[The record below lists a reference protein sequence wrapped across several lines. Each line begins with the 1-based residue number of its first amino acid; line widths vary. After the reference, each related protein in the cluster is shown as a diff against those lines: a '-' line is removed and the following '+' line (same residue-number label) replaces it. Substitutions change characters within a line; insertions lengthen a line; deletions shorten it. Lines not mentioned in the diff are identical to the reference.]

1 MTPFERQSSMRE
13 TPRER
18 REQPQQ
24 ERGDRG
30 EGSGRESLQT
40 SELDVLRTP
49 DHQPQQANRS
59 TELMRR
65 IEADTYYRERSTL
78 IERAIAVARENRIS
92 SMRIARERSWMGQED
107 GPANQEDGPAYQED
121 GPANHEVPLATN
133 ISERNPERE
142 REPIENIVQ
151 TEMWKSEEVQNAL
164 TQLMKETP
172 GSDEWNNQGANLIFE
187 YQEQLEKIN
196 EERSESGEPPYQL
209 VAHLDSISDALKPEG
224 DIYLGRIR
232 PEEES

>member
-1 MTPFERQSSMRE
+1 
-13 TPRER
+13 
-18 REQPQQ
+18 
-24 ERGDRG
+24 
-30 EGSGRESLQT
+30 
-40 SELDVLRTP
+40 
-49 DHQPQQANRS
+49 
-59 TELMRR
+59 MRR

-107 GPANQEDGPAYQED
+107 GPANQEDGPANQEDGPANQEDGPVNQEDGPVNQEDGPVNQEDGPVNQEDGPAYQED
-121 GPANHEVPLATN
+121 GPANQEVPLATN

-172 GSDEWNNQGANLIFE
+172 GSDEWNNQSANLIVE